1 MKTVKSLRVLYRD
14 RLVGTLALTRE
25 KKIAF
30 EYAPEWLEDGFSI
43 SPFSLPL
50 EKGVFLPSKP
60 YFNGLFG
67 VFADSLPDAWGNI
80 LLNRVLR
87 KYHISPD
94 ELNALDRLS
103 IVGSSGMGALTYEP
117 ETRMDLPVGDVALDV
132 LAREC
137 SNILASR

>member
-25 KKIAF
+25 KKIAI

-50 EKGVFLPSKP
+50 EKGVFLPSKS

-94 ELNALDRLS
+94 ELSALDRLS
-103 IVGSSGMGALTYEP
+103 IVGSSGMGCLLYT
-117 ETRMDLPVGDVALDV
+117 
-132 LAREC
+132 
-137 SNILASR
+137 SRCV